1 MDIVFVGA
9 GRLATNLARALKDAG
24 HHIVAVYSR
33 TMTSAV
39 ALCDVV
45 GGVPTDTID
54 ALPLEADV
62 FILSV
67 TDAALPAVINQL
79 RKGREHQTFRE
90 VKLLWV
96 AL

>member
-39 ALCDVV
+39 ALSDVV
-45 GGVPTDTID
+45 GGMPTDNIE
-54 ALPLEADV
+54 ALPMEADV
-62 FILSV
+62 FILCCLLSLLSCKR
-67 TDAALPAVINQL
+67 AG
-79 RKGREHQTFRE
+79 KGRRSVIPQGLF
-90 VKLLWV
+90 L
-96 AL
+96 